1 MDSWKSKQIT
11 QPDPDIVA
19 VHPIFPDEGMIDSNV
34 TMGEFLVNPEYL
46 RGTED
51 EGTDLSDNILTNVR
65 MNEGTLKGQSS
76 TFISLVAKNIASGDD
91 ESKDMNLGESTST
104 EYGDLYSHV
113 KDFRTELE
121 ADSRTFLW
129 YFDDENKEMKF
140 LPIISTVRMKR
151 VSNEDASW
159 HDVYV
164 KRRKQGEP
172 EEELPDDD
180 DDDDDDDEGGVDEQ
194 GSHDDEIEADMR
206 VDTDPVAS
214 AGSEIVDETPADADS
229 AVSGDGNVHTETND
243 KHGDD
248 EDVVSE

>member
-1 MDSWKSKQIT
+1 M
-11 QPDPDIVA
+11 
-19 VHPIFPDEGMIDSNV
+19 
-34 TMGEFLVNPEYL
+34 
-46 RGTED
+46 
-51 EGTDLSDNILTNVR
+51 
-65 MNEGTLKGQSS
+65 
-76 TFISLVAKNIASGDD
+76 
-91 ESKDMNLGESTST
+91 
-104 EYGDLYSHV
+104 
-113 KDFRTELE
+113 
-121 ADSRTFLW
+121 W

-180 DDDDDDDEGGVDEQ
+180 EGGVDEQ
-194 GSHDDEIEADMR
+194 DSHDDEIEADMR

-229 AVSGDGNVHTETND
+229 AVSGDGNVHTEAND

-248 EDVVSE
+248 EEVVSE